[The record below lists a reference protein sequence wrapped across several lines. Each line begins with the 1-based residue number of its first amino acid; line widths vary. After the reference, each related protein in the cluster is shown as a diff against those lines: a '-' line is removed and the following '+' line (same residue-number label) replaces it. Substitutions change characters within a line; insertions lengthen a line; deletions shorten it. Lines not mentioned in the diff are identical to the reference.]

1 MTNQIASATEEQ
13 SSVAEEL
20 DKNITAIHVSMK
32 IIAQGASET
41 AMSSQSLA
49 QLTAQL
55 RQMTTQFQI

>member
-1 MTNQIASATEEQ
+1 
-13 SSVAEEL
+13 L